1 MEGLLGLL
9 SGALPYLP
17 ALAVLLG
24 GIWAAGRLR
33 SAEVRARPDR
43 SAAIWLASGL
53 ALFAAVTVSIAVASI
68 VVMFSGNAPNYVI
81 GVPFGIG
88 IGALVGIAAILG
100 YAILA
105 RPRFGRIALCGTLL
119 GPALLIGAT
128 TVANTAAI
136 GMGQARFD
144 NEVAQHAAE
153 VAARSSNVHLTV
165 DGVEVDKAQGG
176 TVVAAVRMR
185 VRLSSDVTVRFD
197 PTLKEPDPRFVLI
210 PPEPNGSVLDT
221 SVPPG
226 GPATIAAGENHVYEL
241 GFRYP
246 DELLNPTG
254 GTYRPG
260 APGTWTLR
268 VSFVDPVAGEYEVK
282 VAVELP

>member
-1 MEGLLGLL
+1 VEGLLGLL
-9 SGALPYLP
+9 SGALPYMP

-24 GIWAAGRLR
+24 GIWAAGRMR
-33 SAEVRARPDR
+33 SADVRARPDR
-43 SAAIWLASGL
+43 SAAIWLAAGL
-53 ALFAAVTVSIAVASI
+53 ALLAAVTVSIAVASL
-68 VVMFSGNAPNYVI
+68 VVMFSGNAPNYAI

-88 IGALVGIAAILG
+88 IGALIGISGILG

-105 RPRFGRIALCGTLL
+105 RPRIGRIALCGTLL

-136 GMGQARFD
+136 VMGQARLD

-153 VAARSSNVHLTV
+153 VAARSSKLHLTV
-165 DGVEVDKAQGG
+165 DGVEVDTAQDGS
-176 TVVAAVRMR
+176 VVAAVRMR
-185 VRLSSDVTVRFD
+185 VRLSSDVSVSFD
-197 PTLKEPDPRFVLI
+197 PTLKEPDPRFVLV
-210 PPEPNGSVLDT
+210 PAEPSESVLDT
-221 SVPPG
+221 SVPAG

-241 GFRYP
+241 SFRYP
-246 DELLNPTG
+246 DERLNPAG

-268 VSFVDPVAGEYEVK
+268 VSFVDPVTGEYEVQ
-282 VAVELP
+282 APLELR